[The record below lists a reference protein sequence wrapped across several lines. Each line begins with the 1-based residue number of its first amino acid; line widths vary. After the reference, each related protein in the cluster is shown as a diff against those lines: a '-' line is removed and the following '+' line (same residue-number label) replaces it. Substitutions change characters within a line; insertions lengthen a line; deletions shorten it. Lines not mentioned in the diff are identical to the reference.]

1 MKGIGYG
8 VVGASYPRRVGPF
21 SMYKPEARENVIDG
35 TIFDVA
41 ISDTKHPGALIS
53 DN

>member
-1 MKGIGYG
+1 
-8 VVGASYPRRVGPF
+8 
-21 SMYKPEARENVIDG
+21 MYNPEARENTIDG

-41 ISDTKHPGALIS
+41 NSETKHPGALIS